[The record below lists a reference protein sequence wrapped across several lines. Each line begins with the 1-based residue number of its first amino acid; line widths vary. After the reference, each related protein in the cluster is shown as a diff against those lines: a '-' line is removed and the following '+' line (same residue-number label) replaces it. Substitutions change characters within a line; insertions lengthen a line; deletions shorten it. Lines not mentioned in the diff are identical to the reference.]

1 MRILRIVDTYRK
13 DVVITLLNNDIYKGF
28 VTDYENEFESET
40 GNIVVYL
47 ENDLGIFSFDESEIK
62 EIQTITQ

>member
-1 MRILRIVDTYRK
+1 MRIVDTYRK

-28 VTDYENEFESET
+28 VTDYENEFKSET